1 MWELRHPISQDVD
14 DTLTDTS
21 SFNSDKMSTSHSL
34 DSAPDLLELE
44 EDHPSINS
52 TGGSTIPPLQ
62 YTSYRPLVMNPN
74 RRDDGSSTQSFQPTT
89 ETVMDSDVLL
99 KTWVDYGPGPVNL
112 SNLFPGTPNF
122 FHTLQKPDTP
132 TNTASTLL
140 LPSQHDTPCTNNTD
154 EVNNGNPGDFNNA
167 MGELATLMLGCS
179 LLLNEADNDT
189 ETWLPTQP
197 GTSSTS
203 NMNRPT
209 TTTTTSAMAL
219 NISKAAL
226 PSFDFDFSLNNASS
240 PTNDSASSSRRTAV
254 TKLYPSPTGFQFPAT
269 ANPRQ
274 DQDQDQQQQP
284 HNGSTPSP
292 FRDIKAEPHPSSTP
306 TSQRKIL
313 PLPKRRLK
321 GTQLHHEPTAAPASP
336 QPIPT
341 YSLFT
346 FRSPTVPIQKSTEG
360 GSSQASMPPI
370 IHNAS
375 PCDYTKKPKRHETCY
390 TDQGDSTLQRKQN
403 SRSITTSNA
412 PPPLARP
419 PSPSSSSS
427 TLPNFSSP
435 NQQHTPSP
443 STSSTQANLQQRPSP
458 EKKKKKKAKGK
469 SVSCTSSS
477 STTTT
482 SSNYR
487 QTKPSRPRRRQ
498 KNQPLDT
505 SQPGGQTNSGPLDII
520 NTTDDWICLFCQYQI
535 FKGGWTKQK
544 KKGRPSGIVV

>member
-1 MWELRHPISQDVD
+1 
-14 DTLTDTS
+14 
-21 SFNSDKMSTSHSL
+21 
-34 DSAPDLLELE
+34 
-44 EDHPSINS
+44 
-52 TGGSTIPPLQ
+52 
-62 YTSYRPLVMNPN
+62 
-74 RRDDGSSTQSFQPTT
+74 
-89 ETVMDSDVLL
+89 MDSDVLL

-112 SNLFPGTPNF
+112 SDLFPGTPNF

-132 TNTASTLL
+132 SNTASTLL
-140 LPSQHDTPCTNNTD
+140 LPPQHDTPCTNNTD
-154 EVNNGNPGDFNNA
+154 EVNNDNPGDFNNA

-179 LLLNEADNDT
+179 LLLNEADNNT

-197 GTSSTS
+197 GTSSTN
-203 NMNRPT
+203 NMNRP
-209 TTTTTSAMAL
+209 TTTTSAMAL
-219 NISKAAL
+219 NISKATL
-226 PSFDFDFSLNNASS
+226 PSFDFDFSPNNASS

-269 ANPRQ
+269 ARPRQ

-284 HNGSTPSP
+284 HNGSTLSP
-292 FRDIKAEPHPSSTP
+292 FRDIKAEPRQSSTP

-346 FRSPTVPIQKSTEG
+346 FRSPTVPLQKPTKG
-360 GSSQASMPPI
+360 GSNKASMPPT

-403 SRSITTSNA
+403 SQSITTSNA

-443 STSSTQANLQQRPSP
+443 STSSTQANLALKQRPLP

-477 STTTT
+477 STTTS

-487 QTKPSRPRRRQ
+487 QTKSSRPRRRQ

-505 SQPGGQTNSGPLDII
+505 LQPGGQTNSGPLDII